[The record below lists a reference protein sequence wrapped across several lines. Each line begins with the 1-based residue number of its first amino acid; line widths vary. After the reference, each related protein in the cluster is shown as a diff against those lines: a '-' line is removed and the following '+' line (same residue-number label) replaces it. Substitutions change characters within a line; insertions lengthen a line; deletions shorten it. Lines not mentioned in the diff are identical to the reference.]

1 MCLIFV
7 VVVVLFIRGKGWW
20 WVWWGCPKAEL
31 TAFAFVGTFTGF
43 GSNLV

>member
-1 MCLIFV
+1 MCLIF

-31 TAFAFVGTFTGF
+31 TGGV
-43 GSNLV
+43 LVVFDPYE